1 MSEAKLITPLLAEHL
16 MGDPISNHHGVRCCP
31 AIRKDTE
38 DKYIVKILSIPA
50 SQVQL
55 EALLLSGA
63 FSDKESALAYFKDLA
78 DGVVAEAEI
87 LGKLSDIEGF
97 CGYEGWQI
105 VPMEDET
112 GYDVYLLGS
121 YKPTLERFI
130 RSKPMT
136 HLAAVNLGLDLC
148 AALSVCRRNGYLYV
162 DLKPSN
168 VFITANREYR
178 IGDLGF
184 IHMDSLKYASM
195 PERYHSVYTAP
206 EITDAYASLNET
218 LDVFS
223 VGMILYQAYNN
234 GQLPDLSQFPA
245 QPLTPPMYAD
255 YEMAQIILK
264 ACSIDPAERWESPA
278 QMGQELVSYM
288 QRNSVNDVPIVPP
301 AEPVVTE
308 PEEPQEPD
316 EPLASEEA
324 TEMDADIQETVPN
337 ETAVEETAAEP
348 ELPVEMPAEEIADES
363 LADTTDDVAAEEMA
377 AESETVEDIIEAS
390 ETVEEI
396 IEASETTEENKEEPV
411 IEDTSSEA
419 EELDVDVLTEQDLDP
434 DDTIPSE
441 EELSELE
448 DAVVTDEVTAMLAQ
462 ADDLIAHKTPD
473 PVVAPEPIEIP
484 IPDPIVLDSEDT
496 AESACTELPNVTVAD
511 EPVLHE
517 NLASEAQ
524 SALDKVKEETEPT
537 QSAVIQPKKPE
548 KVAKKHHT
556 GLIAGLI
563 AVLIVLLLAVGAFF
577 YYENY
582 YLQRVDGITLN
593 GEGEHLSVTLDTQ
606 ISSDL
611 LTVYCT
617 DAYGNKLQAKVTNH
631 VATFTGLKPGSS
643 YTVLVEISG
652 FHQLVGTT
660 AATYTTDPQT
670 TVVSFN
676 AIAGDQDGSV
686 NLSFSVQ
693 GQENTAWRVYY
704 STPGEAEQFVDCSGH
719 TANITGL
726 TVGSVYTF
734 RLEPVNDL
742 FVIGEH
748 TLEFTATKVV
758 TAQNLVNHGYSNG
771 ALQLTWE
778 APEGVTVESWTVRCY
793 NNSGYDATFTVTE
806 PAAAIEGLDTTQGYT
821 VDIKAAG
828 MSVSQWITISANI
841 ITFNDFL
848 LDDSVPG
855 QLVITWNYEGVAPAD
870 GWRLFYTINGGE
882 KYTVSC
888 QTNTCTIS
896 PLLPGALYDITFEL
910 PADYT
915 VLGGNLQYTA
925 PDGGMFDS
933 YGVNWEDF
941 SYRLCWTPAD
951 AGWRWFDLLE
961 TDFPKQAEFALGDKV
976 SCVLT
981 LDGRYE
987 DSDDEINTLFVVRD
1001 AEWNILS
1008 INPGRTRQWDDMW
1021 SSFRGMTGT
1030 ELDIPSVPQAAGEYH
1045 VDIYFNGALVTTLT
1059 FTVE

>member
-1 MSEAKLITPLLAEHL
+1 MSEVKLITPLLADHL

-31 AIRKDTE
+31 AIHKDTE
-38 DKYIVKILSIPA
+38 NKYIVKILSIPA
-50 SQVQL
+50 TQVQL

-63 FSDKESALAYFKDLA
+63 FPSKESALEYFKELA
-78 DGVVAEAEI
+78 DGVASEAEI
-87 LGKLSDIEGF
+87 LRKLSNIEGF
-97 CGYEGWQI
+97 CGYEDWQI
-105 VPMEDET
+105 EPMEDGN

-121 YKPTLERFI
+121 YKPTLERFY
-130 RSKPMT
+130 RSQPMT

-168 VFITANREYR
+168 VFIAANREYR

-184 IHMDSLKYASM
+184 IALDSLKYASM
-195 PERYHSVYTAP
+195 PERYRSVYTAP

-264 ACSIDPAERWESPA
+264 ACAIDPADRWEDPA
-278 QMGQELVSYM
+278 QMGQELVNYM
-288 QRNSVNDVPIVPP
+288 QRNSVNDIPIVPP
-301 AEPVVTE
+301 AEPVVAEPEVPEETADAPETDAEDAQEHASAEIAEEEITAVPVQLEDVSVQDNADEVADSADEDVSAPVEEDPAEPVITQEDIAAPEAAEEVSDEAEIPQEAPAEPVSEVTVSEEDAADIEDLTE
-308 PEEPQEPD
+308 PE
-316 EPLASEEA
+316 L
-324 TEMDADIQETVPN
+324 
-337 ETAVEETAAEP
+337 
-348 ELPVEMPAEEIADES
+348 ES
-363 LADTTDDVAAEEMA
+363 
-377 AESETVEDIIEAS
+377 
-390 ETVEEI
+390 
-396 IEASETTEENKEEPV
+396 
-411 IEDTSSEA
+411 
-419 EELDVDVLTEQDLDP
+419 
-434 DDTIPSE
+434 DDTLPSE
-441 EELSELE
+441 EILSELE
-448 DAVVTDEVTAMLAQ
+448 DAEVTDEVSAMLAQ

-484 IPDPIVLDSEDT
+484 IPAPIELTSDEEAQQDIAELPTDTIDDEEPSEPQDDQPAVEMEAQDDT
-496 AESACTELPNVTVAD
+496 AE
-511 EPVLHE
+511 
-517 NLASEAQ
+517 
-524 SALDKVKEETEPT
+524 ETQEQET
-537 QSAVIQPKKPE
+537 AVETAPSKKR
-548 KVAKKHHT
+548 HG

-593 GEGEHLSVTLDTQ
+593 GNGDCLTVTLNTQ
-606 ISSDL
+606 ISNEL

-617 DAYGNKLQAKVTNH
+617 DTYGNKLQANVVNGS
-631 VATFTGLKPGSS
+631 ASFTGLKPGTN
-643 YTVLVEISG
+643 YKVLVEISG

-660 AATYTTDPQT
+660 ATTYTTDPQT
-670 TVVSFN
+670 TVLSFT

-686 NLSFSVQ
+686 ILNFSVQ
-693 GQENTAWRVYY
+693 DQQNTAWRVYY
-704 STPGEAEQFVDCSGH
+704 STPGENEKFAECSGH
-719 TANITGL
+719 TVNITGL
-726 TVGSVYTF
+726 TVGCTYTF
-734 RLEPVNDL
+734 RLEPVSDL
-742 FVIGEH
+742 FVVGEH
-748 TLEFTATKVV
+748 TLEYTAAKVV
-758 TAQNLVNHGYSNG
+758 YPQNLQSHGYSNG
-771 ALQLTWE
+771 ALQITWDVP
-778 APEGVTVESWTVRCY
+778 AGVTVDSWTVRCY
-793 NNSGYDATFTVTE
+793 NNSGFDSTFTVSE
-806 PAAAIEGLDTTQGYT
+806 PKASIEGLDPSESYT
-821 VDIKAAG
+821 VDVKAAG
-828 MSVSQWITISANI
+828 MSVSQWISICANS
-841 ITFNDFL
+841 ITFNDIL
-848 LDDSVPG
+848 LDDSKPG
-855 QLVITWNYEGVAPAD
+855 ELVITWNYEGVAPTD
-870 GWRLFYTINGGE
+870 GWRLFYTINGGA
-882 KYTVSC
+882 KYTISC
-888 QTNTCTIS
+888 ETNTCTIS
-896 PLLPGALYDITFEL
+896 PLLPGAVYDISFDL

-915 VLGGNLQYTA
+915 IFGGTAQYTA

-941 SYRLCWTPAD
+941 NYRLCWTPAD

-1001 AEWNILS
+1001 AEYNILS

-1021 SSFRGMTGT
+1021 SSFRGMTGA
-1030 ELDIPSVPQAAGEYH
+1030 ELDIPSVPQVAGEYH
-1045 VDIYFNGALVTTLT
+1045 VDIYFNEALVTTLT